1 MIYLDNSATT
11 YPKPLSV
18 VNAVGQSFRKYCAN
32 PGRSGHKMSIDT
44 AQKVYECRKNISSLF
59 KTSNENNVIF
69 TPSCTYS
76 INYVI
81 KGYLKP
87 KDHVIISSLE
97 HNCVVRPLEKL
108 QKSGMITYSVANV
121 YENDDEKTI
130 ESFRSKINSST
141 RLIICTHASNVF
153 GIKVPVERIC
163 ALSKIYEIAFCL
175 DAAQTAGIFDIDLS
189 KNNYDFVCIA
199 GHKGLYSPMGIGVLI
214 INNKNLLDTLVEG
227 GTGSISY
234 DLEQPQIL
242 PDRFESGTQNV
253 PAICGL
259 SEGVKFVSTQTPKKI
274 YEKEKHH
281 IMKIYNSLKENK
293 NIKFYTN
300 LSQENHNAPVLSFNI
315 KDKDCED
322 VASILSN
329 RYNIAVRAGLHCA
342 PLAHKSMGTID
353 CGTVRIS
360 PSFFTTETE
369 INTFINAVNKISKI
383 S

>member
-18 VNAVGQSFRKYCAN
+18 VNAVGESFRKYCAN
-32 PGRSGHKMSIDT
+32 PGRSGHKMSLDT
-44 AQKVYECRKNISSLF
+44 AQKVYECRNNIKELF
-59 KTSNENNVIF
+59 KASNENNVIF

-76 INYVI
+76 INFVI

-87 KDHVIISSLE
+87 NDHVIISSLE

-108 QKSGMITYSVANV
+108 QRAGLITYSVATV

-163 ALSKIYEIAFCL
+163 ALAKIYEIAFCL
-175 DAAQTAGIFDIDLS
+175 DAAQSAGIFDIDLS

-214 INNKNLLDTLVEG
+214 INNDKNLDTLVEG
-227 GTGSISY
+227 GTGSMSF
-234 DLEQPQIL
+234 DLEQPKFL
-242 PDRFESGTQNV
+242 PDRFESGTLNV

-259 SEGVKFVSTQTPKKI
+259 SAGAKFVSMQTPNKI
-274 YEKEKHH
+274 YEKEKRH
-281 IMKIYNSLKENK
+281 ILKIYNSLIENK
-293 NIKFYTN
+293 NIKFYTD

-315 KDKDCED
+315 KGKDCEEL
-322 VASILSN
+322 ASILSS

-353 CGTVRIS
+353 SGTVRIS
-360 PSFFTTETE
+360 PSFFTTDNE
-369 INTFINAVNKISKI
+369 INAFINAVNKISKI